1 MEIGWNVGVKN
12 EELLHR
18 VKEEGKIVRSIKR
31 GRANLIGRILR
42 RNCILQY
49 VIGGKINSKE
59 RGGRIDK
66 QLLDKN
72 KILTFETR
80 STRLQ
85 CVEFRLADSVELLR
99 DGQSN
104 K

>member
-18 VKEEGKIVRSIKR
+18 VKEEGKIVGSIKR

-49 VIGGKINSKE
+49 VIGGKINS
-59 RGGRIDK
+59 
-66 QLLDKN
+66 
-72 KILTFETR
+72 
-80 STRLQ
+80 
-85 CVEFRLADSVELLR
+85 
-99 DGQSN
+99 
-104 K
+104 